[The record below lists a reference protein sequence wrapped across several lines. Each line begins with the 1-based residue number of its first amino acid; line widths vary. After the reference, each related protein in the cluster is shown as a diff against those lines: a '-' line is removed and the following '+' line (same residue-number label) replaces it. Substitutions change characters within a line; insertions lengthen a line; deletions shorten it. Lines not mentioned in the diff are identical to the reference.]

1 MTDHV
6 QPVPP
11 VPPLSP
17 ATRVGELLILSGQI
31 GQDLETGTLPT
42 DVGQQTANVIDR
54 LERVMQDAGGTI
66 GDIARVGIYLT
77 DIADYAAVNAVYAS
91 RFAAPFPA
99 RTAVA
104 VAALPFGARVEM
116 DALAVLR
123 T

>member
-1 MTDHV
+1 MTDYV
-6 QPVPP
+6 QRRPP

-31 GQDLETGTLPT
+31 GQDLTGTLPT

-91 RFAAPFPA
+91 RFVEPYPA

-116 DALAVLR
+116 DALATLK